1 MSVKRYIIC
10 GVAALA
16 LVGCSVDSDIIQ
28 DPPIIP
34 EPGDGETEM
43 PPRPTV
49 PLKKRPI
56 VPPSKLP
63 RPRFAEV
70 LQSGEGRFVVKLH
83 PEAAVAT
90 VTITECDGRVTTY
103 VIDNE
108 VLELNDV
115 SEHAFD
121 IAVEVDGVVEVYTI
135 ME

>member
-10 GVAALA
+10 SVAALA
-16 LVGCSVDSDIIQ
+16 LVGCSVDYSNIEE
-28 DPPIIP
+28 PSIP
-34 EPGDGETEM
+34 EPGDGETEV

-70 LQSGEGRFVVKLH
+70 LQSDEGGFVVKLH

-115 SEHAFD
+115 SEYAFD